1 MGTIKDSG
9 ETTVMNEKQVT
20 DLIINYEREL
30 EIITDDIKNYTKV
43 DKRLSSP
50 LEWIVSKHN
59 LISRINSLKLLG
71 KT

>member
-9 ETTVMNEKQVT
+9 ETTVMNEKQGT